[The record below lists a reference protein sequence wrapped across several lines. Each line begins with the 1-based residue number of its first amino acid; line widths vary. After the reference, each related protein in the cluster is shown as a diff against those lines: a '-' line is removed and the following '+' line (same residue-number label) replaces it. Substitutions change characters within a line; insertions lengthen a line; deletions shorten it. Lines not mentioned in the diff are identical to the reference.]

1 VRRALVWVV
10 GLVYALAWFVQV
22 VKDGSTLADGVLPGW
37 EALRLALSPLWEH
50 DFGGSLL
57 EASLSVGSGLS
68 NVVFLAAFVRL
79 ARHEAVRTSA
89 WSWALLAA
97 AAVDT
102 FWMFDQG
109 GPRDLRA
116 GYYLWFGSFV
126 LFGLLARPSRA
137 GPRAA
142 A

>member
-1 VRRALVWVV
+1 MRRALVWVV
-10 GLVYALAWFVQV
+10 GLVYATAWFVQV
-22 VKDGSTLADGVLPGW
+22 IKDGSTLADGVLPGW
-37 EALRLALSPLWEH
+37 EALRIALSPLWEH

-57 EASLSVGSGLS
+57 EGSLSVGSGLS
-68 NVVFLAAFVRL
+68 NLVFLAAFVRL
-79 ARHEAVRTSA
+79 VRRDPPRTSA

-102 FWMFDQG
+102 FWIFDQG
-109 GPRDLRA
+109 APRDLRA
-116 GYYLWFGSFV
+116 GYWLWFSSFV
-126 LFGLLARPSRA
+126 LLGGLARLSRA

>member
-10 GLVYALAWFVQV
+10 GLVYATAWFVQV

-37 EALRLALSPLWEH
+37 EALRLALSPLWER
-50 DFGGSLL
+50 DFGGSFL

-68 NVVFLAAFVRL
+68 NLVFLAAWVRL
-79 ARHEAVRTSA
+79 VRRDAARTRA
-89 WSWALLAA
+89 WSWALFAA

-102 FWMFDQG
+102 FWLFDAG
-109 GPRDLRA
+109 GPPELRA
-116 GYYLWFGSFV
+116 GYWLWLSSFV
-126 LFGLLARPSRA
+126 LLGLQARVSRA